1 MEVSPKEMIRL
12 QRLLGISTRTNMR
25 RRWLTFTE
33 SERYACIRKVRATP
47 QALQA
52 VQS

>member
-25 RRWLTFTE
+25 RMWLALTE

-47 QALQA
+47 QA